1 VALISSPTQDP
12 DQAQGPIT
20 GCGGAIFIC
29 GASLEHM
36 GIEFA
41 VRGRLG
47 RDNWA
52 LTILP
57 KNRGP
62 ITNEFTGTRA
72 EAIAAA
78 HRRIARWLADNP
90 TPLPKPPQR

>member
-1 VALISSPTQDP
+1 VKY
-12 DQAQGPIT
+12 
-20 GCGGAIFIC
+20 
-29 GASLEHM
+29 M

-41 VRGRLG
+41 VRARLG
-47 RDNWA
+47 RNRWA

-62 ITNEFTGTRA
+62 ITLDFIGTRD

-78 HRRIARWLADNP
+78 HRSIIRWIANNP
-90 TPLPKPPQR
+90 TPLPEPPQR